1 VGKYYVYILSNA
13 SRTLYIGV
21 TNDLI
26 RRVAEHKKGEI
37 KGFTSKYNIK
47 YLVYFEEG
55 DDINAA
61 IFREKQ
67 LKAWRRSKKI
77 TLIESIN
84 PDWRDLS
91 EDWFD

>member
-1 VGKYYVYILSNA
+1 M
-13 SRTLYIGV
+13 
-21 TNDLI
+21 
-26 RRVAEHKKGEI
+26 EHKKGEI

-47 YLVYFEEG
+47 SLVYFEEG
-55 DDINAA
+55 DEINAA

-77 TLIESIN
+77 ALVESIN

-91 EDWFD
+91 QDWFD